1 MKICLVAPRVGKVRG
16 VFIGGSANNV
26 VNLSKELAKRHEVHL
41 VTSPPIGTSEVEGI
55 DWCQV
60 HQIYPKGSASGLR
73 YGFEFLLKAIYTIKK
88 LHETENFEVMNSHS
102 GTPKL
107 GLISGLAGEICKV
120 PSIHTLYTPIT
131 PPSEIDKKQH
141 AMFSNYR
148 LFSGPFFS
156 KLQLSKLDCI
166 IAISNNV
173 EKSISRVFNKKIEVI
188 PPCIDT
194 SRFNSP
200 NLNTFNLKN
209 KFELD
214 DKMTITFLGDEREA
228 RGLRILIKAIKE
240 VRKKVDVRVI
250 IVAGREKEK
259 VRGKIKGIEDLVV
272 LLDIVDMPSVL
283 AISDIFVAPIL
294 STFDIAD
301 IPLSIL
307 EAMAAGKPVIASNIG
322 GIPEIIEHQKNGILV
337 EPGDS
342 EALADAIVSLLENKD
357 EKERIGRNA
366 RIHAKQYFSTKRV
379 AEEYEKVY
387 EEILKVYNRAKRG

>member
-1 MKICLVAPRVGKVRG
+1 MKICLIAPRVGKVKG
-16 VFIGGSANNV
+16 AFIGGSVNNV
-26 VNLSKELAKRHEVHL
+26 VNLSKELAKKHEVHL
-41 VTSPPIGTSEVEGI
+41 VTSSPIGTSEVEGI

-60 HQIYPKGSASGLR
+60 HQIYPKGNAGGLR
-73 YGFEFLLKAIYTIKK
+73 YGFEFLIKAIYTIKK
-88 LHETENFEVMNSHS
+88 LHETENFDVINSHS

-131 PPSEIDKKQH
+131 PLSEIAKKQY

-166 IAISNNV
+166 IAISKNV
-173 EKSISRVFNKKIEVI
+173 ARTVSRVFNKKIKVI
-188 PPCIDT
+188 PPCTDAF
-194 SRFNSP
+194 RFNS
-200 NLNTFNLKN
+200 LNSFNLKN
-209 KFELD
+209 KFGLNNEVI
-214 DKMTITFLGDEREA
+214 ITFLGDGREA
-228 RGLRILIKAIKE
+228 RGLRILIEAIKE

-250 IVAGREKEK
+250 IVAGHEKEK
-259 VRGKIKGIEDLVV
+259 VREKIKGIEDLAI
-272 LLDIVDMPSVL
+272 LLDIVDIPSILV
-283 AISDIFVAPIL
+283 ISDIFVAPIL
-294 STFDIAD
+294 DTFDIAD

-307 EAMAAGKPVIASNIG
+307 EAMAAGKPVIASNLS
-322 GIPEIIEHQKNGILV
+322 GISEAIEQQKNGILV

-342 EALADAIVSLLENKD
+342 EALADAIISLLKNKD

-366 RIHAKQYFSTKRV
+366 RIRAKQYFSTKRV

-387 EEILKVYNRAKRG
+387 EEILLESYGRAKR

>member
-1 MKICLVAPRVGKVRG
+1 MKICLIAPRVGKVKG
-16 VFIGGSANNV
+16 AFLGGSVNNV
-26 VNLSKELAKRHEVHL
+26 VNISKELAKKHEVHL
-41 VTSPPIGTSEVEGI
+41 VTTPPIGTSEVEGI

-60 HQIYPKGSASGLR
+60 HQINPKGDASSLR
-73 YGFEFLLKAIYTIKK
+73 YGFEFLMNAIHTIKK
-88 LHETENFEVMNSHS
+88 LHRAEKFDIINSHS

-148 LFSGPFFS
+148 LFSGHFFS

-173 EKSISRVFNKKIEVI
+173 AKSVSRVFNKKIEVI

-200 NLNTFNLKN
+200 DLNTFNLKN

-214 DKMTITFLGDEREA
+214 DKMTITFLGEREA
-228 RGLRILIKAIKE
+228 KGLGILIEAIKE

-250 IVAGREKEK
+250 IVAGLKKEK
-259 VRGKIKGIEDLVV
+259 VRGKIKGIEDLVI
-272 LLDIVDMPSVL
+272 LLDIVDMPSIL
-283 AISDIFVAPIL
+283 AISDIFVAPFL
-294 STFDIAD
+294 DTFDIAD

-307 EAMAAGKPVIASNIG
+307 EAMTAGKPVIASNLS
-322 GIPEIIEHQKNGILV
+322 GISEAIEHQKNGILV

-342 EALADAIVSLLENKD
+342 GALADAIVSLLENKD

-366 RIHAKQYFSTKRV
+366 RIHAKQYFSTERV

-387 EEILKVYNRAKRG
+387 EEILEVHNRAKRRG